1 MVLQYIGNA
10 TTNEQGMARL
20 SYTLIG
26 TGVITLYAE
35 LHDDNTISAYSEI
48 TIE

>member
-10 TTNEQGMARL
+10 TTNSQGMAQL
-20 SYTLIG
+20 DYTIYG
-26 TGVITLYAE
+26 NGVVTLYAE